1 MSNKVSL
8 GFSENRSSTIAER
21 KASLRAHLKNLRRN
35 FPELERLRA
44 NAALFARLM
53 NLPEYRAASVIHT
66 FVSWRDEVDT
76 HAIIK
81 ASFAAGKRV
90 AVPRVPPDKSQLEHY
105 FISDFAALVPGT
117 LGILEPSSGP
127 GVQSIPANTH
137 VDVIFVPGLAFD
149 RSGNRLGYGRA
160 YYDQFLAG
168 TMALKIGL
176 AFALQIVEEVPVAPH
191 DQRVDL
197 IITEQEVIRTATGN
211 AHQRR

>member
-1 MSNKVSL
+1 MKSDAPLHS
-8 GFSENRSSTIAER
+8 FENRLSTIAER

-35 FPELERLRA
+35 FPELERQPA
-44 NAALFARLM
+44 NAAIFAHIM
-53 NLPEYRAASVIHT
+53 SLPEYRAAEVIHT

-127 GVQSIPANTH
+127 GVHLAPENTH
-137 VDVIFVPGLAFD
+137 FDVIFVPGLAFD
-149 RSGNRLGYGRA
+149 RAGNRLGYGRA

-176 AFALQIVEEVPVAPH
+176 AFALQIVDEVPVAPH

-197 IITEQEVIRTATGN
+197 IITEQEVIRAAMEN

>member
-35 FPELERLRA
+35 FSQPERQPA
-44 NAALFARLM
+44 NATIFAHIM
-53 NLPEYRAASVIHT
+53 SLPEYRAAEVIHT

-105 FISDFAALVPGT
+105 FIFDFAALVPGT
-117 LGILEPSSGP
+117 LGILEPLSGP
-127 GVQSIPANTH
+127 QAHANTH
-137 VDVIFVPGLAFD
+137 FDVIFVPGLAFD

-160 YYDQFLAG
+160 YYDQFLVKS
-168 TMALKIGL
+168 MALKIGL

-191 DQRVDL
+191 DQRVDM
-197 IITEQEVIRTATGN
+197 IITEQEVIRIAMEN
-211 AHQRR
+211 AHQIR

>member
-1 MSNKVSL
+1 MKFDAPLDSL
-8 GFSENRSSTIAER
+8 ENRLSTIAER

-35 FPELERLRA
+35 FPGPERQKA

-76 HAIIK
+76 HALIK

-90 AVPRVPPDKSQLEHY
+90 AVPRVPPDKLQLEHY

-127 GVQSIPANTH
+127 EAQPAPADTRL
-137 VDVIFVPGLAFD
+137 DVIFVPGLAFD
-149 RSGNRLGYGRA
+149 RAGNRLGYGRA

-168 TMALKIGL
+168 TKALKIGL

-191 DQRVDL
+191 DQRVDR
-197 IITEQEVIRTATGN
+197 IVTEQEVIRAATED
-211 AHQRR
+211 AHQNR